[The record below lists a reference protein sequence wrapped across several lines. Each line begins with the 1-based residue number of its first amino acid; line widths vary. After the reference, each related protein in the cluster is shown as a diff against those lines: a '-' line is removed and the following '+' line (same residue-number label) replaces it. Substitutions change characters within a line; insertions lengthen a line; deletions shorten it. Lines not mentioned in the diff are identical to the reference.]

1 MGLALSL
8 LVMRE
13 LQGTDLPSTLKNQ
26 KKKKKRN
33 KMYEIVFLEIG

>member
-26 KKKKKRN
+26 KKKKK
-33 KMYEIVFLEIG
+33 KKEIKCMK